1 MIENRR
7 FALRPIFDPF
17 VETKQQGPYIKW
29 QGDLVSTSYG
39 MGEAAYD
46 IRLAE
51 PVTLIAGR
59 MVFGLS
65 FEHIRV
71 PDNLRARCD
80 DKSTN
85 LRLGLRVAG
94 RAEPGWHGH
103 LTLELMYIPVE
114 GGPSVLDLP
123 AGWGIAA
130 IEFAQLASSA
140 NAYPPDGKYQG
151 PTTIQGAR

>member
-7 FALRPIFDPF
+7 FALQPIFDPF

-46 IRLAE
+46 IRLAA

-65 FEHIRV
+65 LEHIAV

-94 RAEPGWHGH
+94 RAEPGWHGR
-103 LTLELMYIPVE
+103 LTLELMYI
-114 GGPSVLDLP
+114 LYTY
-123 AGWGIAA
+123 I
-130 IEFAQLASSA
+130 
-140 NAYPPDGKYQG
+140 
-151 PTTIQGAR
+151 